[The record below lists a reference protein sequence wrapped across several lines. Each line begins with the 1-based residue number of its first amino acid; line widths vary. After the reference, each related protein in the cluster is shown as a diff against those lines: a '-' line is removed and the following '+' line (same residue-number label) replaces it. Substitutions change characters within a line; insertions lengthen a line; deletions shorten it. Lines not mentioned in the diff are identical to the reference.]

1 MADAFA
7 DTMNQAMTSVTGGL
21 VTNTPSTF
29 AEAAAT
35 LAPVLM
41 ATAAPM
47 ISNLFNA
54 TLLKAAAELP
64 SMPPMPTFEMPTLPP
79 MPTFPPMVM
88 PTLPPAVGQAVDQA
102 NGAVNDAM
110 DQAKKAHSDATQ
122 AINNA
127 VDQAKQAHSDA
138 TQAVSDAVDQAKAAH
153 ADATQAANDAMN
165 HATGAHAEA
174 SKAANEIAGQV
185 TGTQGVASKV
195 HGEKDQDAK
204 AHFALDPTN
213 TFMVWNAVVSDTFK
227 PFIIPVVGLIAGIV
241 MMQFPAIATTGK
253 LVLYFGSQSFMNIY
267 MGWVMRTSV
276 TVPKGTTLASGK
288 VLEVDLT
295 GCPAGF
301 ALTAMQQ
308 VISFV
313 VFCIFFGA
321 VYYTPYQ
328 YKPKQLNSSFEVF
341 CVIIFGCVFA
351 LNIALNNFSL
361 GYISIAV
368 NLIIRSCL
376 PLTTFVSQQALA
388 SCGLYPFKPCK
399 VKEIV
404 LMTIGV
410 ICAGVFTYARI
421 KGSEA
426 SGHGG
431 DSSNQVLG
439 VLICIASLL
448 CGSLNLALAGVLG
461 ECKLN
466 VYDTV
471 AYMAIPATVFLAPI
485 AIFLQKPVPGEWPE
499 VFGTSHMSDWEI
511 LKATW
516 SLNKTTMAFL
526 FLSGVLSFLY
536 NIIQFSIV
544 HTLSPS
550 ATAFGGN
557 FNKAALIFLTL
568 ILPFLRV
575 HKLPGSPYI
584 EVIWAAVIINIAAF
598 SYYSYLQIEAKKQKE
613 AEIHKVMLKGQDD
626 DDDDDED
633 DDEGSSEEPGC
644 C

>member
-1 MADAFA
+1 MADAMA
-7 DTMNQAMTSVTGGL
+7 DALNQAMTSLAPALGGL
-21 VTNTPSTF
+21 VTNMPSMG
-29 AEAAAT
+29 EATAMLAT
-35 LAPVLM
+35 LAPTVAPVIANLM
-41 ATAAPM
+41 
-47 ISNLFNA
+47 SG
-54 TLLKAAAELP
+54 TLPKGMEMP
-64 SMPPMPTFEMPTLPP
+64 TMPPMPKFEMPTLPP
-79 MPTFPPMVM
+79 MPVDTSAAEN
-88 PTLPPAVGQAVDQA
+88 AV
-102 NGAVNDAM
+102 NGAVEQIKGKHDE
-110 DQAKKAHSDATQ
+110 
-122 AINNA
+122 
-127 VDQAKQAHSDA
+127 
-138 TQAVSDAVDQAKAAH
+138 
-153 ADATQAANDAMN
+153 ATQAANDLVN
-165 HATGAHAEA
+165 HVTNKGNEA
-174 SKAANEIAGQV
+174 AQAANDLANHVTGKANEAAQKANDMVNQV
-185 TGTQGVASKV
+185 TGQGNEAAQAASGAVVQVTDSQKGATGPT
-195 HGEKDQDAK
+195 GERDQEAK
-204 AHFALDPTN
+204 AHFAIDPTN
-213 TFMVWNAVVSDTFK
+213 TFMMWNAVFSDAFK
-227 PFIIPVVGLIAGIV
+227 PFIIPVIGLIAGVV
-241 MMQFPAIATTGK
+241 MMQFPEVATTGK

-276 TVPKGTTLASGK
+276 TVPKGTKLDSGK

-313 VFCIFFGA
+313 VFCIFFAA
-321 VYYTPYQ
+321 VYYTPYR
-328 YKPKQLNSSFEVF
+328 YTPKQLNSAFEVF

-399 VKEIV
+399 ALELM

-431 DSSNQVLG
+431 DAGNQVLG
-439 VLICIASLL
+439 VVICIASLL

-485 AIFLQKPVPGEWPE
+485 AIFLQKPVPGQWPE

-516 SLNKTTMAFL
+516 SLNKTTMSFL
-526 FLSGVLSFLY
+526 FLSGVFSFIY